1 MYTKSFVATK
11 GCFKVNHWSFMWK
24 QRRMVSFSVA
34 LYNIWIRELLGNVSK
49 KLRSY
54 WYDKQHSKNLWK
66 RFYVHTISFR
76 FLYQTQSNHDLLSRG
91 YSNLRVHH
99 ILLVMSHAVFEAPTR
114 WLLEECCCV
123 RRYATSFSPLI
134 HKQGTTYNLSDSKC
148 QLECMLEPLLYE

>member
-49 KLRSY
+49 NNTQKIY
-54 WYDKQHSKNLWK
+54 EK
-66 RFYVHTISFR
+66 RFYVHMISFR

-99 ILLVMSHAVFEAPTR
+99 ILLVMSHEPCLKP
-114 WLLEECCCV
+114 WLDGCWKNVVVSDVTLLLFHHW
-123 RRYATSFSPLI
+123 YTSRERLTIYPI
-134 HKQGTTYNLSDSKC
+134 VIVNLNVC
-148 QLECMLEPLLYE
+148 

>member
-1 MYTKSFVATK
+1 M
-11 GCFKVNHWSFMWK
+11 
-24 QRRMVSFSVA
+24 
-34 LYNIWIRELLGNVSK
+34 
-49 KLRSY
+49 
-54 WYDKQHSKNLWK
+54 
-66 RFYVHTISFR
+66 ISFR

-99 ILLVMSHAVFEAPTR
+99 ILLVMSHAVFETLTR

-134 HKQGTTYNLSDSKC
+134 HKQGTTYNLSDSNC